1 MLHNR
6 LSQLFQRESD
16 RLLKS
21 FLGDN
26 PDLLK
31 KYVDGG
37 VVAVGAVLGPINSF
51 MRHLLTVQGLDPET
65 TPGEKQRALVQQAL
79 TSFFEKV
86 HDKDFDEDYDLSW
99 VKKRFED
106 TRKHL
111 TQLNLTQD
119 RFMELTDLSKVPNP
133 TIVEDV
139 SKEKLDNLVQ
149 RVNPVADPAPKCEA
163 SLFDPGDAI
172 QQLKSFMKD
181 LDKKLTLDAAKEKIK
196 ADGEELKV
204 GIKTSKKS
212 TNKTKG
218 YGKSGARG
226 SGTRVRKISA
236 DYPVQ
241 IKEPTIKQE
250 LAAKRSQEFTER
262 AVKLVH
268 DMIDRGLVNDT
279 VEAVQEQTKQI
290 MSWNEESLAAME
302 RVVAKHFKQ
311 PSENKFT
318 GSFRRV
324 QK

>member
-51 MRHLLTVQGLDPET
+51 MRHLLTVQGLDPDT
-65 TPGEKQRALVQQAL
+65 TPGEKQRALVQEAL
-79 TSFFEKV
+79 ASFFEKV
-86 HDKDFDEDYDLSW
+86 HDKALDEDYDLSW
-99 VKKRFED
+99 VRQRFED
-106 TRKHL
+106 TRKNFSKF
-111 TQLNLTQD
+111 NLTQAK
-119 RFMELTDLSKVPNP
+119 FMELTDLSRIP
-133 TIVEDV
+133 TRVEDV
-139 SKEKLDNLVQ
+139 SKEKLDDLVQ
-149 RVNPVADPAPKCEA
+149 RVNPVADPAPKRETSIA
-163 SLFDPGDAI
+163 LDDAI
-172 QQLKSFMKD
+172 QQLRDFMTKIEKSQPE
-181 LDKKLTLDAAKEKIK
+181 EK
-196 ADGEELKV
+196 AEEKQHA
-204 GIKTSKKS
+204 GIKTGKKS
-212 TNKTKG
+212 VNKSKG
-218 YGKSGARG
+218 YGKGAVTRG
-226 SGTRVRKISA
+226 TGTRVRKISA

-241 IKEPTIKQE
+241 IKEPTIKEE

-268 DMIDRGLVNDT
+268 DMIDRGLVEGT
-279 VEAVQEQTKQI
+279 VKAVEEQTKQI
-290 MSWNEESLAAME
+290 MTWSEESLAAME

-311 PSENKFT
+311 PSDNKFT

-324 QK
+324 KK

>member
-21 FLGDN
+21 FLNDN

-51 MRHLLTVQGLDPET
+51 MRHLLTVQGLDPDT
-65 TPGEKQRALVQQAL
+65 TPGEKQRALVQEAL
-79 TSFFEKV
+79 TNFFEKV
-86 HDKDFDEDYDLSW
+86 HDKAFDEDYDLSW
-99 VKKRFED
+99 VRQRFED
-106 TRKHL
+106 TRKNL
-111 TQLNLTQD
+111 KQLNLTQD
-119 RFMELTDLSKVPNP
+119 RFMELTDLSKIPNP
-133 TIVEDV
+133 SRVEDV
-139 SKEKLDNLVQ
+139 TKEKLDDLVQ
-149 RVNPVADPAPKCEA
+149 RVNPVADPAPKRETNIA
-163 SLFDPGDAI
+163 LDDAI
-172 QQLKSFMKD
+172 QQLRDFMTKIEKSQPE
-181 LDKKLTLDAAKEKIK
+181 EKV
-196 ADGEELKV
+196 EEKHA
-204 GIKTSKKS
+204 GIKTGKK
-212 TNKTKG
+212 NVNKG
-218 YGKSGARG
+218 YGKRGVTRG

-241 IKEPTIKQE
+241 TKEPTIKQE

-268 DMIDRGLVNDT
+268 DMIDRGLVEGS

-290 MSWNEESLAAME
+290 MSWSEESLAAME
-302 RVVAKHFKQ
+302 RVVAKHFKL
-311 PSENKFT
+311 PSDNKFT

-324 QK
+324 KK

>member
-21 FLGDN
+21 FLNDN

-51 MRHLLTVQGLDPET
+51 MRHLLTVQGLDPDT
-65 TPGEKQRALVQQAL
+65 TPGEKQRALVQEAL
-79 TSFFEKV
+79 TNFFEKV
-86 HDKDFDEDYDLSW
+86 HDKAFDEDYDLSW
-99 VKKRFED
+99 VRQRFED
-106 TRKHL
+106 TRKNL
-111 TQLNLTQD
+111 KQLNLTQD
-119 RFMELTDLSKVPNP
+119 RFMELTDLSKIPNP
-133 TIVEDV
+133 SRVEDV
-139 SKEKLDNLVQ
+139 TKEKLDDLVQ
-149 RVNPVADPAPKCEA
+149 RVNPVADPAPKRETNIA
-163 SLFDPGDAI
+163 LDDAI
-172 QQLKSFMKD
+172 QQLRDFMTKIEKSQPE
-181 LDKKLTLDAAKEKIK
+181 EKV
-196 ADGEELKV
+196 EEKHT
-204 GIKTSKKS
+204 GIKTGKK
-212 TNKTKG
+212 NVNKG
-218 YGKSGARG
+218 YGKRGVTRG

-241 IKEPTIKQE
+241 TKEPTIKQE

-268 DMIDRGLVNDT
+268 DMIDRGLVEGS

-290 MSWNEESLAAME
+290 MSWSEESLAAME
-302 RVVAKHFKQ
+302 RVVAKHFKL
-311 PSENKFT
+311 PSDNKFT

-324 QK
+324 KK